1 MSLGGVI
8 LGPIYGLYLL
18 GGLNRYANWKV
29 GLIIIFMAIES
40 EIVICQGSSVTFGV
54 IFTKMSS
61 EVATQFFFDQN
72 TCSLTRSRSCRHT
85 HMQTSSSDDRPISK
99 TGLGD
104 FPPPDISPS
113 LPDFSPRRKM

>member
-1 MSLGGVI
+1 MSLGGAI

-29 GLIIIFMAIES
+29 GLIIISMAIES
-40 EIVICQGSSVTFGV
+40 KIVICQGSSMTFGV

-61 EVATQFFFDQN
+61 EVFFDPN
-72 TCSLTRSRSCRHT
+72 TCSLIRSRSCRHT

-99 TGLGD
+99 TGLGY

-113 LPDFSPRRKM
+113 LPDFSSRRKM